1 MRKTTS
7 NQKTY
12 EDKRKHRT
20 SPPLLITRQLNRRKI
35 DKKLPKNRQI
45 IAVFKQLFVAKLLS
59 RSIHREAFI
68 ASKTSF
74 YRE

>member
-35 DKKLPKNRQI
+35 DKKLPKNRRI
-45 IAVFKQLFVAKLLS
+45 NKQ
-59 RSIHREAFI
+59 
-68 ASKTSF
+68 
-74 YRE
+74 